1 MKYKT
6 VDNKNNNKDITKAN
20 LIKEL
25 SKECNIVETIE
36 DILVKAFKHSRFL
49 TGEAKSIVIAIIKSE
64 LANPID
70 ENFVKDTYNNLENKI
85 FEILSTT
92 SENNT
97 KENPLKIR
105 LFEGIT
111 IEGIYNKPKE
121 KKLNYSE
128 DVITTKGSIKAK
140 VNVTR
145 YYNEKLNMQTK

>member
-1 MKYKT
+1 MKDKIT
-6 VDNKNNNKDITKAN
+6 DNKNNKDVTKAR

-25 SKECNIVETIE
+25 SKECNIIETIE

-70 ENFVKDTYNNLENKI
+70 ENFVKDTYNNLEDKI

-92 SENNT
+92 SVKNT
-97 KENPLKIR
+97 KENPLKIK

-111 IEGIYNKPKE
+111 IEGVYNQPKE

-128 DVITTKGSIKAK
+128 NVITTKGGIKAK
-140 VNVTR
+140 ANVTR

>member
-85 FEILSTT
+85 F
-92 SENNT
+92 
-97 KENPLKIR
+97 
-105 LFEGIT
+105 
-111 IEGIYNKPKE
+111 
-121 KKLNYSE
+121 
-128 DVITTKGSIKAK
+128 
-140 VNVTR
+140 
-145 YYNEKLNMQTK
+145 